1 MSPADVPKRMTNEY
15 SPNKNE
21 TTVDETWNHQEE
33 EKNNEMNENKGK
45 KNRLSF
51 SYVWKLTFDS

>member
-1 MSPADVPKRMTNEY
+1 MKQQQN
-15 SPNKNE
+15 
-21 TTVDETWNHQEE
+21 ETWNHQEE

-45 KNRLSF
+45 KKRLSF